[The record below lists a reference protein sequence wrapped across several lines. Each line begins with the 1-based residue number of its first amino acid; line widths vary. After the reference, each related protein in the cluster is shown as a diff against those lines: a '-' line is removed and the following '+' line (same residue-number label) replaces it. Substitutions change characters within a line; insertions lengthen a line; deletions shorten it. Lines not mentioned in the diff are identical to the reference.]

1 MVAMEPSIPP
11 AWSTGQPP
19 NRIAACPQGRLG
31 TLVGRLM
38 GALNRGQQ
46 TEVLSLLGP
55 LDDARVLEIGP
66 GPGVLLGLL
75 AARPDV
81 DHVVGIEPMEAMRR
95 LAIRRQAAALAS
107 GRAEVR
113 PGTADATGLPD
124 GAVDLVVT
132 INTVAI
138 WPDLDAG
145 AAEIARVLRPGGR
158 AVVSWHGGERGA
170 RGGLGLSAAQ
180 LDRVE
185 AALARHVG
193 TVTRRLTPR
202 CTVLVADR
210 P

>member
-1 MVAMEPSIPP
+1 M
-11 AWSTGQPP
+11 
-19 NRIAACPQGRLG
+19 
-31 TLVGRLM
+31 
-38 GALNRGQQ
+38 
-46 TEVLSLLGP
+46 
-55 LDDARVLEIGP
+55 
-66 GPGVLLGLL
+66 
-75 AARPDV
+75 
-81 DHVVGIEPMEAMRR
+81 
-95 LAIRRQAAALAS
+95 
-107 GRAEVR
+107 
-113 PGTADATGLPD
+113 
-124 GAVDLVVT
+124 
-132 INTVAI
+132 AI